1 MNTDDQLKAALKRD
15 AALRE
20 AIKLDEIEAPK
31 MPSDLNARLMQ
42 RVAQEQAHVA
52 TRTRRLWPWIAGACA
67 VAFIAVFLTP
77 PKGVVTEGAEKTEL
91 VASAITTESAEL
103 VAKAITTES
112 AENAETT
119 ESPAPEAAPE
129 AAPAPVAAPAVK
141 VAAKAPKAAPAAPK
155 AAPVAT
161 PAPQRVETAAQHM
174 LAATTTPAAATTAQP
189 AVAQQKKSVLSERD
203 IPITRPE
210 NYKYTPEELAQLK
223 KQAAEA
229 YLKWVELEMEISR
242 NNLEQALK

>member
-20 AIKLDEIEAPK
+20 AIKLDEMEAPK

-42 RVAQEQAHVA
+42 RVAQEQAPVA
-52 TRTRRLWPWIAGACA
+52 TRTRRLWPWIAAACA

-77 PKGVVTEGAEKTEL
+77 PKDIAPTGDATTATPAIVAKVDKPAAQPAAQPVEAPAAPVVAPAPA
-91 VASAITTESAEL
+91 V
-103 VAKAITTES
+103 VAKA
-112 AENAETT
+112 
-119 ESPAPEAAPE
+119 AP
-129 AAPAPVAAPAVK
+129 
-141 VAAKAPKAAPAAPK
+141 KAPKAAPK
-155 AAPVAT
+155 AVEPAT
-161 PAPQRVETAAQHM
+161 AKPEAIEPAVEHV
-174 LAATTTPAAATTAQP
+174 LAAATTAQP
-189 AVAQQKKSVLSERD
+189 VVAQQKKTVLSERD

-242 NNLEQALK
+242 NNLEQAQNN